1 MKNCCSRIVVAA
13 FFFLGSISLQAR
25 DSSSSGDS
33 VSYKEAGLAL
43 HKRITRNFPD
53 HPKLADSLAWQLYG
67 MVQGRRDSLEGLA
80 LYDLGEAAYYS
91 GDYDKAGTFYGK
103 SIDVFEFLGSFELLI
118 DLYNNLG
125 LTHYFKDRYNESLN
139 AYMNSV
145 KLIKEHG
152 TDLDLAQGLHNIA
165 LVHDRI
171 GNIKSAENYF
181 ESSLTLFQDMEA
193 LYEEASLCNDFAGFW
208 IDHKEYDRCIKLYD
222 RALEIF
228 RDLGDTKEENT
239 VLFNLGSVYYHQGRL
254 KKAESYFLKAQSYF
268 ERSMDKESLL
278 SVYSELGE
286 LHFKQGNGALAVPLL
301 NKVEK
306 MSLEMGRNYIRH
318 KNLYSL
324 YRALKSVG
332 RYPEAIETLEVY
344 HQLKD
349 SLAAQSQS
357 ASKNRVDIALEKE
370 LLDQEL
376 DLFRSKVRE
385 RTLMTLMVALFVL
398 LLLAV
403 GIIYVRNQRVGRERE
418 KSLLQNRMLRM
429 QMNPHFI
436 FNALTFLQ
444 GYLLDGKT
452 KEAEDYL
459 GDVALLIRRTLES
472 SFSEFVSVKE
482 EFSFL
487 RNYFKVQ
494 CRRFDDKIAY
504 ELISDINVDESRLM
518 IPPMLTQPFIENV
531 FEHAQLQNQANPLMV
546 VSIKQLDKG
555 LEVSVEDNGVGIN
568 TSKLSDKENSYQ
580 PRAIKMVEERLG
592 LLNKMYKG
600 GRADLEITDLSL
612 EGRQGTRVR
621 FWLPLI
627 LQPESAQ
634 EEKVSV

>member
-1 MKNCCSRIVVAA
+1 MKYCCSRIFVAA
-13 FFFLGSISLQAR
+13 FFFLVSLSLQAQ
-25 DSSSSGDS
+25 DSRTFSDS

-43 HKRITRNFPD
+43 HKRIIQNFPD
-53 HPKLADSLAWQLYG
+53 RPKLADSLSWKLYG
-67 MVQGRRDSLEGLA
+67 MVQGKRDSLEGLA

-91 GDYDKAGTFYGK
+91 GDYDKANTFYGK
-103 SIDVFEFLGSFELLI
+103 SIDVFEFLENYVLLI

-145 KLIKEHG
+145 KLIREYG

-171 GNIKSAENYF
+171 GNNKSAENYY
-181 ESSLTLFQDMEA
+181 ESSLTLFQGMEA
-193 LYEEASLCNDFAGFW
+193 LYEEASLCNDFAGFLMGN
-208 IDHKEYDRCIKLYD
+208 KEFTRSIKLYK

-228 RDLGDTKEENT
+228 RELDHPKEENA
-239 VLFNLGSVYYHQGRL
+239 VLFNLGSVYFHQGRL
-254 KKAESYFLKAQSYF
+254 KKAEPYFLKTQSYF
-268 ERSMDKESLL
+268 EQSNDKESLL

-286 LHFKQGNGALAVPLL
+286 LYFKQDNGALAVPLL

-306 MSLEMGRNYIRH
+306 MSLEMGRTYIRH
-318 KNLYSL
+318 KNIYSL
-324 YRALKSVG
+324 YSALKSVG
-332 RYPEAIETLEVY
+332 RYPEAIETLELY

-349 SLAAQSQS
+349 SLAAQSAS
-357 ASKNRVDIALEKE
+357 ASNKRVDIALEKE

-385 RTLMTLMVALFVL
+385 RTLLTLMVALIVL
-398 LLLAV
+398 LLLAGAV
-403 GIIYVRNQRVGRERE
+403 IYVRNQRVGRERE

-452 KEAEDYL
+452 EEAEAYL
-459 GDVALLIRRTLES
+459 CDVALLIRRTLES

-494 CRRFDDKIAY
+494 CRRFDDKIDY
-504 ELISDINVDESRLM
+504 ELISDIDVDESRVM
-518 IPPMLTQPFIENV
+518 VPPMLTQPFIENV
-531 FEHAQLQNQANPLMV
+531 FEHAQLQDQTNPLMV
-546 VSIKQLDKG
+546 VSIKQLDRA
-555 LEVSVEDNGVGIN
+555 LEVTVEDNGVGIN
-568 TSKLSDKENSYQ
+568 TCKLSGQEKTYR

-592 LLNKMYKG
+592 LLKKMHKG

-627 LQPESAQ
+627 IQPASAQ
-634 EEKVSV
+634 EEKGSV